1 MGDDEAARKARIE
14 KYDRGAGSYSAGFV
28 DPAATARRQVS
39 MLSTWG
45 TPLATGARVLEL
57 GCADGMI
64 TETLVRSGFEVTAV
78 DFSPAMIDRARDR
91 LRGAGLYADLRVA
104 EVSTFEPDETYDAV
118 LGLMRTFFAYVEDPV
133 RVLTTL
139 AACTRTKLLV
149 DVNPRNQSLA
159 AARRAVREAG
169 FGSVDWR
176 PFFVPSS
183 RRVGRI
189 EMTAFRAAERVPG
202 IRDAIL
208 RRKFNAVVKG
218 ER

>member
-45 TPLATGARVLEL
+45 TPMATGARVLEL

-64 TETLVRSGFEVTAV
+64 TEALVRSGFEVTAV

-91 LRGAGLYADLRVA
+91 LRGAGLDADLRVA
-104 EVSTFEPDETYDAV
+104 DVSTFEPGATYDAV

-139 AACTRTKLLV
+139 AACTRIKLLV
-149 DVNPRNQSLA
+149 DVNPRNQSLPG
-159 AARRAVREAG
+159 ARRAVRDAG
-169 FGSVDWR
+169 FGFVEWR
-176 PFFVPSS
+176 PFFVPAY
-183 RRVGRI
+183 RRVNPVGL
-189 EMTAFRAAERVPG
+189 AALRAAERVPG
-202 IRDAIL
+202 VRDAIL

-218 ER
+218 EP

>member
-45 TPLATGARVLEL
+45 APLSSGARVLEL

-78 DFSPAMIDRARDR
+78 DFSSAMIDRARER
-91 LRGAGLYADLRVA
+91 LRDAGLDADLRVA
-104 EVSTFEPDETYDAV
+104 DVSAFEPEETYDAV

-139 AACTRTKLLV
+139 AARTRTKLLV
-149 DVNPRNQSLA
+149 DVNPRTQSLSG
-159 AARRAVREAG
+159 ARRAVREAG

-176 PFFVPSS
+176 PFFVPAY
-183 RRVGRI
+183 RRVNPVGL
-189 EMTAFRAAERVPG
+189 AALRAAERVPG
-202 IRDAIL
+202 VRDAIL